1 MSPFIYLDNAA
12 TTRQKPQPVI
22 DAVVSAMTTLGNS
35 ARGTHEGSLSASR
48 MIYGT
53 REKLATFFNC
63 PRPDHVVFTANSTEA
78 LNMAICGLLDP
89 GDHVIAT
96 DLEHN
101 SVLRPLYRLEAERS
115 VSLSFVPAD
124 RQGRIDYGEFGR
136 LIRPETRAIICTHAS
151 NLTGNAVDIGRVG
164 AIAHAH
170 GLIFLV
176 DASQTAGAIPIDMTA
191 LGVDV
196 LCFTGHKGLM
206 GPQGTGG
213 LCIRPGVDIRPLL
226 RGGSGV
232 HSFDREQPQDYPTRL
247 EAGTLNSHGIAG
259 LDAAADYLLTQGVE
273 AVEQTEHALM
283 QRFYE
288 GVRGIDGITVYGD
301 FSLPR
306 RAAIVALNL
315 RDWDSAEV
323 SDALYTDYGIAT
335 RPGAHCA
342 PRLHQALGTAAQGA
356 VRFSFSAFNTEA
368 EVDAAIRAVRELA
381 GAV

>member
-1 MSPFIYLDNAA
+1 MIYLDNAA

-89 GDHVIAT
+89 GDHVIST

-124 RQGRIDYGEFGR
+124 RQGRIDYGDFER

-164 AIAHAH
+164 AIAHDH

-176 DASQTAGAIPIDMTA
+176 DASQTAGVLPIDMEA
-191 LGVDV
+191 QQIDL
-196 LCFTGHKGLM
+196 LCFTGHKSLM

-213 LCIRPGVDIRPLL
+213 LCLGENVALRPWKVGGTGVQTYNPAQP
-226 RGGSGV
+226 
-232 HSFDREQPQDYPTRL
+232 EQLPTRL
-247 EAGTLNSHGIAG
+247 EAGTLNGHGIAG
-259 LDAAADYLLTQGVE
+259 LSAALDYIR
-273 AVEQTEHALM
+273 AVGMETIREKEETLM
-283 QRFYE
+283 RRFYE
-288 GVRGIDGITVYGD
+288 GVSAIPGVTVYGD
-301 FSLPR
+301 FTAPR
-306 RAAIVALNL
+306 TAVVALNI
-315 RDWDSAEV
+315 RDYDSGEV
-323 SDALYTDYGIAT
+323 SDALAQDYGIAT

-342 PRLHQALGTAAQGA
+342 PRMHRALGTERQGA
-356 VRFSFSAFNTEA
+356 VRFSFGWFNTEA
-368 EVDAAIRAVRELA
+368 EIDVAIRAVKELA
-381 GAV
+381 E